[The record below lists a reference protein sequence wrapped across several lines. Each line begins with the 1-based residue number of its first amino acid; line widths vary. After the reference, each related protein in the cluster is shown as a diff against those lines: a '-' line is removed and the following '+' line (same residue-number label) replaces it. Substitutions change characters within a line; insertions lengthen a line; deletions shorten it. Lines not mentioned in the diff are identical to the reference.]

1 MIANMHDKYCIHIK
15 FEKGS
20 KNPQRIFEATTNLLN
35 TFESID
41 IILARSID
49 FDIKTSLTLDSI
61 QEGSLKTWV
70 YNVMK
75 DIPDDIIKNL
85 EMKKI
90 IGLFLLKTKYKLMDW
105 LRDKEKMPSIEDIK
119 KLQKFINKEIE
130 IATINEMRT
139 TPISLQEIVNIIY
152 DITNSTTPLNSK
164 DEAVFELENKK
175 NVIINRSFTLSKEER
190 DNFLIKTTRTTQ
202 VKMALKI
209 KKPDY
214 LGSSKWDLRTN
225 DETVSARIEDL
236 SWLNSFQKREIDIR
250 PGDSMIANVQAKV
263 QYGYENEI
271 ISKEY
276 TVKKVI
282 SITQTSL
289 PKQGSLF

>member
-1 MIANMHDKYCIHIK
+1 MTANMSDKYCIHIK
-15 FEKGS
+15 FERGS
-20 KNPQRIFEATTNLLN
+20 KKPQRIFEATTNLLN
-35 TFESID
+35 TFEKID
-41 IILARSID
+41 IILARCID

-70 YNVMK
+70 YNTLK
-75 DIPDDIIKNL
+75 DIPDETIKSFDV
-85 EMKKI
+85 KKI
-90 IGLFLLKTKYKLMDW
+90 IGHFLLKTKYKLMDW

-130 IATINEMRT
+130 LATINEIRT

-152 DITNSTTPLNSK
+152 DVTNSTIPLNPR
-164 DEAVFELENKK
+164 DEAIFELNNKEK
-175 NVIINRSFTLSKEER
+175 VIINRTFTLSKEER
-190 DNFLIKTTRTTQ
+190 DSFLIKTTKTTQ

-214 LGSSKWDLRTN
+214 LGSSKWDLKTN
-225 DETVSARIEDL
+225 DETISVRIEDL

-250 PGDSMIANVQAKV
+250 PGDSMIANVEVKV
-263 QYGYENEI
+263 QYGYENEV
-271 ISKEY
+271 ISNEY